1 MMKYTHHART
11 VALAGLLS
19 AAAFALP
26 AGPAAATT
34 VCPPGD
40 TNPAY
45 CITEVT
51 PPIRSVDAP
60 GSVGHSTRKHKEH
73 FTVTVKLNAKAT
85 VTISLLLRN
94 RVVEKFSHKSTERTI
109 DQRITAPT
117 KTGKYEIKVVA
128 KAGRVTQ
135 TMTQT
140 IKVT

>member
-1 MMKYTHHART
+1 MKKYTHHART

-34 VCPPGD
+34 ICPPGS

-45 CITEVT
+45 CTTHVA
-51 PPIRSVDAP
+51 PPIHSVSAP
-60 GSVGHSTRKHKEH
+60 GSVGHSTRKHHKN
-73 FTVTVKLNAKAT
+73 FTVTVKLTAKAT
-85 VTISLLLRN
+85 VTISLLLKN
-94 RVVEKFSHKSTERTI
+94 KVVDKFTHKSTDRTI

-135 TMTQT
+135 TVTQT

>member
-1 MMKYTHHART
+1 MTKSTHHART
-11 VALAGLLS
+11 AALAGLLS

-34 VCPPGD
+34 ICPPGN

-45 CITEVT
+45 CVTRVT

-60 GSVGHSTRKHKEH
+60 NSVGHSTRKHQKH
-73 FTVTVKLNAKAT
+73 FTVTVKLNAKAS
-85 VTISLLLRN
+85 VTISLLLKN
-94 RVVEKFSHKSTERTI
+94 KVVDRFSHSSTTRTI
-109 DQRITAPT
+109 VQRINAPA

-135 TMTQT
+135 TVTQT

>member
-1 MMKYTHHART
+1 MTRYTHHART
-11 VALAGLLS
+11 AALAGLLS
-19 AAAFALP
+19 AAAFVLP

-34 VCPPGD
+34 VCPPGS

-45 CITEVT
+45 CTTQVT

-60 GSVGHSTRKHKEH
+60 DSVGRSTRKHEKH
-73 FTVTVKLNAKAT
+73 FTVTVKLDAKAK
-85 VTISLLLRN
+85 VTISLLLKN
-94 RVVEKFSHKSTERTI
+94 KVADKFAHKSTDRTI
-109 DQRITAPT
+109 AQRIPVPT

-135 TMTQT
+135 TVTQT